1 MEGRSVKYTY
11 TIKQNHEFR
20 RLYYR
25 GKSSGN
31 GLLVLYVLK
40 NRNDREH
47 NRIGL
52 TVSTKLGGAVVR
64 NRCKRL
70 LREAYRLHEHEIRKG
85 HDFVIVARSR
95 LTTAKC
101 PEVERA
107 LLRALRETGML
118 LSADAPSDA
127 KQKKEGEKA

>member
-1 MEGRSVKYTY
+1 MKYTY

-31 GLLVLYVLK
+31 GLLVLYALK

-70 LREAYRLHEHEIRKG
+70 LREAYRLHEHEIRRG
-85 HDFVIVARSR
+85 YDFVIVARSR

-107 LLRALRETGML
+107 MLRALRETGML
-118 LSADAPSDA
+118 LSSEP
-127 KQKKEGEKA
+127 QKKESEKA

>member
-1 MEGRSVKYTY
+1 MKHTT

-40 NRNDREH
+40 NRRDPDH

-70 LREAYRLHEHEIRKG
+70 LREAYRLHEHEIRPG
-85 HDFVIVARSR
+85 HDFVLVARSR
-95 LTTAKC
+95 LTKSKC
-101 PEVERA
+101 ADVERA
-107 LLRALRETGML
+107 LLRALRETGVL
-118 LSADAPSDA
+118 LPAGSGETITPG
-127 KQKKEGEKA
+127 EGGASL

>member
-85 HDFVIVARSR
+85 YDFVIVARSR

-101 PEVERA
+101 ADAERA
-107 LLRALRETGML
+107 MLRALRETGML
-118 LSADAPSDA
+118 LSSDKSA
-127 KQKKEGEKA
+127 EKQKKESEQA

>member
-1 MEGRSVKYTY
+1 M
-11 TIKQNHEFR
+11 
-20 RLYYR
+20 LYA
-25 GKSSGN
+25 
-31 GLLVLYVLK
+31 LK

-85 HDFVIVARSR
+85 YDFVIVARSR

-118 LSADAPSDA
+118 LTSDKKA
-127 KQKKEGEKA
+127 EPQQKESEKA

>member
-1 MEGRSVKYTY
+1 MKHTY

-31 GLLVLYVLK
+31 GLLVLYAMK
-40 NRNDREH
+40 NRYDHEH

-52 TVSTKLGGAVVR
+52 TVSTKLGSAVVR

-70 LREAYRLHEHEIRKG
+70 LREAYRLHEHEIKKG
-85 HDFVIVARSR
+85 YDFVIVARSR

-101 PEVERA
+101 ADAERA
-107 LLRALRETGML
+107 MLRALRDTGVL
-118 LSADAPSDA
+118 LSSEP
-127 KQKKEGEKA
+127 KKKESEKA